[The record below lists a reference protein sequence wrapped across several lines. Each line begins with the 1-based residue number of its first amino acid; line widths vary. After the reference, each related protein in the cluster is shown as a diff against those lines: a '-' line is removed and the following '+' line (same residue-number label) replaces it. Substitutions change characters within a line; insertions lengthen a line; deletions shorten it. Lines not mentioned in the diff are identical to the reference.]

1 MDFDDLDQEEEV
13 VKAVEDERKALEEEK
28 KAAEKAAIAAARKEA
43 VQKIAAERDQAPAPT
58 PAPAP
63 AQNGTNGTNGV
74 HVEEEELWEVIG
86 GVDKGGIMVREG
98 ESTTSTQKSDR
109 LSTGALVEQLALKGD
124 RLHYKLRK
132 GTGPEEGWVSIK
144 LTGKD
149 LVVPWVEMGE
159 NGPKRRPPAWKVVKQ
174 PQIEFGQMKEV
185 ASKNDPGDYYGIKF
199 PYTKDMIVEMGPE
212 WLTQAFHKSGVLP
225 RDNAVTKISD
235 AKEFIGGGAGLKCT
249 FTVEYKKD
257 EPYLHKK
264 LFCKLPHKPGTS
276 DRYFVSCMW
285 NHDRP
290 EIVFNIYLQESV
302 SFRVPKFYFG
312 DISAATTNFVLI
324 TESIPWAETGK
335 KDFSP
340 GEIEP
345 AYDKYKDWELPDGG
359 PMYYLACC
367 RALGKM
373 AGYHKQKRLH
383 KSVDEM
389 FPMPD
394 PMPRELP
401 KTLPALD
408 PLAKKQNLAKVDQF
422 VRFVGETA
430 KAVMPDEITEPR
442 FLQDWKQEILE
453 VAEYANELGCFLS
466 GGGSESPQDYVG
478 LTHNNLQIDNA
489 FFWRNEQNEV
499 EVGLLDWG
507 ILGCGPLSG
516 AMQGC
521 ISGASTEVLLE
532 HRDVF
537 LRAFIDSYAENGG
550 PRLDLERFK
559 TMSNLQMLMWSMNIT
574 SNVSQ
579 VLKFTRPTEWAEI
592 KDWMDPRLL
601 DRFQTRAHTT
611 QFKEALQLYKKWNLY
626 GVFQKWRQEN
636 GLPKKG

>member
-1 MDFDDLDQEEEV
+1 MQGVNSPPKRSAQLRSDRDVQNLVKYNLFDYKHLCRDLLQRVIEHD
-13 VKAVEDERKALEEEK
+13 
-28 KAAEKAAIAAARKEA
+28 
-43 VQKIAAERDQAPAPT
+43 PADSH
-58 PAPAP
+58 AFH
-63 AQNGTNGTNGV
+63 NLGT
-74 HVEEEELWEVIG
+74 LLSADEVIQVQLQG
-86 GVDKGGIMVREG
+86 GSREF
-98 ESTTSTQKSDR
+98 TQK
-109 LSTGALVEQLALKGD
+109 
-124 RLHYKLRK
+124 
-132 GTGPEEGWVSIK
+132 
-144 LTGKD
+144 D
-149 LVVPWVEMGE
+149 L
-159 NGPKRRPPAWKVVKQ
+159 
-174 PQIEFGQMKEV
+174 F
-185 ASKNDPGDYYGIKF
+185 
-199 PYTKDMIVEMGPE
+199 
-212 WLTQAFHKSGVLP
+212 L
-225 RDNAVTKISD
+225 
-235 AKEFIGGGAGLKCT
+235 
-249 FTVEYKKD
+249 
-257 EPYLHKK
+257 
-264 LFCKLPHKPGTS
+264 
-276 DRYFVSCMW
+276 
-285 NHDRP
+285 
-290 EIVFNIYLQESV
+290 
-302 SFRVPKFYFG
+302 
-312 DISAATTNFVLI
+312 
-324 TESIPWAETGK
+324 ESIRLDNGYALAYYNLGFLLSADEVIQVQLQGGSREFTK
-335 KDFSP
+335 KGLYLDSIRLDN
-340 GEIEP
+340 GHTR
-345 AYDKYKDWELPDGG
+345 AYFNLGTLLSADEVIQVLDNGCALAYFNLGTLLSADEVIQVELQGG
-359 PMYYLACC
+359 F
-367 RALGKM
+367 REFT
-373 AGYHKQKRLH
+373 KQ
-383 KSVDEM
+383 
-389 FPMPD
+389 
-394 PMPRELP
+394 
-401 KTLPALD
+401 
-408 PLAKKQNLAKVDQF
+408 
-422 VRFVGETA
+422 VGETA